1 MRLAPLHFF
10 LLLPALAGCSQ
21 VTPETEAP
29 AAAPPRPAQRP
40 HVLTSHGQERV
51 DEYYWLR
58 EREDPEVIAYL
69 EQENAWLKQRMAHTE
84 GLQAELFE
92 EIKGRIKQNDSSVP
106 AKEGE
111 WYYYSR
117 YEEGM
122 QYPYYCRKA
131 AGADGPVGDE
141 QIMLD
146 VNVLAEGHDFFSV
159 GNLEVSPDGK
169 LLCWAEDARGRRI
182 YKLRFKDLESG
193 EVLADEIA
201 DMAGDAVWANDNRTV
216 FYVRQDLDTLRSHLV
231 LRHTLGDDPST
242 DALIFDETDD
252 TFYCGVDRSLS
263 GEYLFIES
271 SQTITDEVHYLK
283 ADDPMGDWQIIQPR
297 SRGLEYSV
305 EHAGENFLV
314 RTNHEA
320 ENFQLMLAPIATPGV
335 RNWNGFIAHRA
346 EVYLGGFVAFND
358 FLVVSER
365 ADAQTRLRVLRW
377 DGSDDHYLE
386 FDDPVYVVRPSG
398 NRETDS
404 DTLRFAYES
413 LTTPDSVFDY
423 DMAARTRVLR
433 KQEEVLGGFDAADY
447 VSERIWVDAR
457 DGARVPVSLVMRR
470 DQVGKGPV
478 PLLLYAYGSY
488 GASMDPYFSAPRL
501 SLLDRGFA
509 YAIAHIRGGQEMGRS
524 WYEDGKLMNKRNTFF
539 DFVDVGRALVASGRT
554 AEDRL
559 FAQGG
564 SAGGLLMGAILND
577 APELWRGVVAQVPFV
592 DVITTMEDDTIP
604 LTTFEYDEWGNPAD
618 AAAFEYMMSY
628 SPYDNVGALPYPDT
642 LVTTGLHDS
651 QVQYWEPAKWVPR
664 LRDRMT
670 GDGEILFRC
679 EMNAGHGGASGRF
692 RRYKE
697 TALVYAFLLDR
708 IGDGV

>member
-1 MRLAPLHFF
+1 MRLAQLHFL
-10 LLLPALAGCSQ
+10 LLLPAFAGCSQ
-21 VTPETEAP
+21 VTPQTDTP
-29 AAAPPRPAQRP
+29 TAAPPRPAQRP

-58 EREDPEVIAYL
+58 ERENPEVIAYL
-69 EQENAWLKQRMAHTE
+69 EQENAWIQQRMAHTE
-84 GLQAELFE
+84 ELQATLFE
-92 EIKGRIKQNDSSVP
+92 EIKGRIKQNDASVP

-117 YEEGM
+117 FEEGM
-122 QYPYYCRKA
+122 QYPIYCRKA
-131 AGADGPVGDE
+131 ASAAGPMGAE

-146 VNVLAEGHDFFSV
+146 VNVLAEGHEFFSV

-182 YKLRFKDLESG
+182 YDLRFKNLETG
-193 EVLADEIA
+193 EVLADEIT

-231 LRHTLGDDPST
+231 LRHTLGDDPSA
-242 DALIFDETDD
+242 DALIYDETDE

-271 SQTITDEVHYLK
+271 SQTMSDEVHYLK
-283 ADDPMGDWQIIQPR
+283 ADNPMGDWQVIQPR
-297 SRGLEYSV
+297 ARGLEYSV
-305 EHAGENFLV
+305 EHAGEYFLV

-335 RNWNGFIAHRA
+335 RNWHGYIEHR
-346 EVYLGGFVAFND
+346 EDVYLGGFVAFSD
-358 FLVVSER
+358 FLVISER
-365 ADAQTRLRVLRW
+365 ADAQSRLRVLRW

-398 NRETDS
+398 NREMES
-404 DTLRFAYES
+404 GTLRFAYES
-413 LTTPDSVFDY
+413 LTTPDSVMDY

-433 KQEEVLGGFDAADY
+433 KQDEVLGGFDSADY

-457 DGARVPVSLVMRR
+457 DGAKVPVSLVMRR

-478 PLLLYAYGSY
+478 PLLLYGYGSY

-509 YAIAHIRGGQEMGRS
+509 FAIAHIRGGQEMGRS
-524 WYEDGKLMNKRNTFF
+524 WYEDGKLMNKRNSFF
-539 DFVDVGRALVASGRT
+539 DFVDVGRALVASGHT
-554 AEDRL
+554 SEDRL

-577 APELWRGVVAQVPFV
+577 APELWRGVVAQVAFV

-618 AAAFEYMMSY
+618 ADAFEYMMSY

-708 IGDGV
+708 VGDGV